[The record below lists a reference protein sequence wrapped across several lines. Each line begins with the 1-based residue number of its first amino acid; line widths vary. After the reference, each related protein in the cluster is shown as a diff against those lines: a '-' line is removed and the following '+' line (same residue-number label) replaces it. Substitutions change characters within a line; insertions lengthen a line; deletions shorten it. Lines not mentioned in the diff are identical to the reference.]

1 MGEKKKNFRFRRKSL
16 YIMCLYLYVSAEV
29 SLATYIMRQRKA
41 KSVAASNDDE
51 LADFINN
58 IESKPDCTVKEV
70 IFIGNDSADARVYQ
84 ILYVEG

>member
-1 MGEKKKNFRFRRKSL
+1 
-16 YIMCLYLYVSAEV
+16 
-29 SLATYIMRQRKA
+29 MRQWKA

-51 LADFINN
+51 LADFIND

-70 IFIGNDSADARVYQ
+70 IFLSNNSVGTKLYQ